1 MLIIVR
7 LIRFIFPLVV
17 AFLLFRVL
25 SPVFYRWMA
34 QGRPFEESRRSSAP
48 PPPGGRSFRDPYEI
62 LGCSPR
68 DSDEKIRKA
77 YRKLV
82 AKYHPDKFIGLE
94 LDKEFIDLAAR
105 RFQEIQEAYEQIRRS
120 RGFA

>member
-34 QGRPFEESRRSSAP
+34 QGRPFEESRRSSSP

-62 LGCSPR
+62 PG
-68 DSDEKIRKA
+68 
-77 YRKLV
+77 V
-82 AKYHPDKFIGLE
+82 HPGTATK
-94 LDKEFIDLAAR
+94 R
-105 RFQEIQEAYEQIRRS
+105 
-120 RGFA
+120 